1 MIKWLVYLCNDNP
14 ENLIPEYDSINFEE
28 KNSKITKENI

>member
-1 MIKWLVYLCNDNP
+1 MIKWLVYLANDNP

-28 KNSKITKENI
+28 NNCKMT